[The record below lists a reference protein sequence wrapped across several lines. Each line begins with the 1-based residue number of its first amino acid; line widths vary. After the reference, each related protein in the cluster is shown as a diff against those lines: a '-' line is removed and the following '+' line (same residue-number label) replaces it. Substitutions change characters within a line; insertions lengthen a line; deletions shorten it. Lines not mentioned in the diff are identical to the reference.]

1 MISEFYYPF
10 IGGAEQHVRSLSRE
24 LVARGHDVAVVTL
37 WHTGLAEFEIDHGVR
52 IYRVRGTLQRPAAIF
67 NDQARRYVPP
77 FPDPEA
83 LLAIREVIARER
95 PAIVH
100 AHNWLVHSF
109 LPIKAWSRARLVMTL
124 HDYSLACVKK
134 TLMRDEG
141 ICDGPGLAK
150 CLACASGYYG
160 AAKAVPTV
168 LANYGMSRAERA
180 AVDMFLPVSHAVAAG
195 SGLVDSRLR
204 YRVIP
209 NFVRDDI
216 AQVPAAHDPLL
227 AQLPDRDYMLFVG
240 ALGRHKGLHVLLEAY
255 AGLRDAPPLVLIG
268 APLPDTPAAVP
279 WGVVLLK
286 SWPNTA
292 VMQAWRR
299 CLFGLVPSV
308 WPEPCGI
315 VVLEA
320 MAASRPVIAS
330 RIGGLTDLVA
340 DGETGLVV
348 APGDALALRGAMA
361 RLLNEGGLRATMGQA
376 ARRRLVEFQASTI
389 VPRIERVYE
398 SLIVREPSTTRH
410 TPVSS
415 G

>member
-1 MISEFYYPF
+1 
-10 IGGAEQHVRSLSRE
+10 
-24 LVARGHDVAVVTL
+24 
-37 WHTGLAEFEIDHGVR
+37 
-52 IYRVRGTLQRPAAIF
+52 
-67 NDQARRYVPP
+67 
-77 FPDPEA
+77 
-83 LLAIREVIARER
+83 
-95 PAIVH
+95 
-100 AHNWLVHSF
+100 
-109 LPIKAWSRARLVMTL
+109 
-124 HDYSLACVKK
+124 
-134 TLMRDEG
+134 
-141 ICDGPGLAK
+141 
-150 CLACASGYYG
+150 
-160 AAKAVPTV
+160 
-168 LANYGMSRAERA
+168 
-180 AVDMFLPVSHAVAAG
+180 
-195 SGLVDSRLR
+195 
-204 YRVIP
+204 
-209 NFVRDDI
+209 
-216 AQVPAAHDPLL
+216 
-227 AQLPDRDYMLFVG
+227 
-240 ALGRHKGLHVLLEAY
+240 
-255 AGLRDAPPLVLIG
+255 
-268 APLPDTPAAVP
+268 
-279 WGVVLLK
+279 VLLK

-308 WPEPCGI
+308 WPEPFGI